1 MKIKMMIGSFILVLL
16 MVSAVYADSTTS
28 GSSTSTTTSTS
39 TSSSASTATSI
50 DTAALVYVSNVT
62 MDPETFFP
70 GDEGTVTV
78 TLTNGGTTA
87 IGLSHPDLISNHLNV
102 QASDWDGMSF
112 VGAGSTITYSVRFTV
127 KQIEGSYPALFTIGT
142 QSGNA
147 IHYPVEI
154 VISSNSLKAAV
165 TSKPTSFAP
174 EAEQNVTLTL
184 MNTRD
189 GEIKNVVITPVG
201 SGIES
206 DPTTDLISTINPCS
220 STDVTFGITPHQAS
234 NLTFDI
240 SYQNG
245 DNTHTTNVVLPIDIG
260 QDKTAAVPVLNNVV
274 LTTSGSDYDIT
285 GDITN
290 AGISDAYGVV
300 VTVGSPATGTGTY
313 PEYAIGSIASDDS
326 GSFELTFTSSDLSAV
341 PVIISWKDSEG
352 NDYSLTKT
360 LDLAT
365 SSGTGSS
372 TATSSSKTSSS
383 SSSSMSGGPGGMG
396 GGPGG
401 NMGGPGGSSSSST
414 TSLFT
419 SSKGAGIS
427 SFYPII
433 GAVILLIAGIVLWK
447 KRKWISLKLKK
458 QQ

>member
-1 MKIKMMIGSFILVLL
+1 MKIKIMICSFILVLL
-16 MVSAVYADSTTS
+16 MVSAVYADD
-28 GSSTSTTTSTS
+28 STSDSSTSTS
-39 TSSSASTATSI
+39 TSSTSSSTSSTISV

-70 GDEGTVTV
+70 GDDGTLTV

-87 IGLSHPDLISNHLNV
+87 IGLSHPDLISTHLNV
-102 QASDWDGMSF
+102 QASDWEGMSF
-112 VGAGSTITYSVRFTV
+112 VGAGSTITYSIRFTV
-127 KQIEGSYPALFTIGT
+127 KPEPGTYSALFTLGT
-142 QSGNA
+142 QNGNA
-147 IHYPVEI
+147 IHYPITIDVD
-154 VISSNSLKAAV
+154 SNSLTAAV

-184 MNTRD
+184 MNTRG
-189 GEIKNVVITPVG
+189 GEITNVVITPEG

-206 DPTTDLISTINPCS
+206 DPTKELVSSIDPSG
-220 STDVTFGITPHQAS
+220 STDITFGITPHQAS
-234 NLTFDI
+234 NLTFAI

-245 DNTHTTNVVLPIDIG
+245 DNTHTTDVVLPIDIG
-260 QDKTAAVPVLNNVV
+260 QDKTAAVPVLNDVA
-274 LTTSGSDYDIT
+274 LTTSGSAYDIT

-290 AGISDAYGVV
+290 AGISDAYGVI

-341 PVIISWKDSEG
+341 PVIISWKDSDG

-360 LDLAT
+360 LDLST

-372 TATSSSKTSSS
+372 TATSSSKTSTSS
-383 SSSSMSGGPGGMG
+383 ASSMSGGPGGMS

-401 NMGGPGGSSSSST
+401 DMGGPGGSSSST

-419 SSKGAGIS
+419 GGKGAGIS
-427 SFYPII
+427 SFYPVI
-433 GAVILLIAGIVLWK
+433 GAVIILIAGIVLWK

>member
-1 MKIKMMIGSFILVLL
+1 MKIKMMICSFILVLL
-16 MVSAVYADSTTS
+16 MVSAVYATDSTS

-39 TSSSASTATSI
+39 TSSSTSTATSI

-87 IGLSHPDLISNHLNV
+87 IGLSHPDLLSTHLNV
-102 QASDWDGMSF
+102 QASDWNGMSF
-112 VGAGSTITYSVRFTV
+112 VGAGSTITYSLRFTV
-127 KQIEGSYPALFTIGT
+127 KQTEGSYPALFTIGT

-147 IHYPVEI
+147 IHYPIQI
-154 VISSNSLKAAV
+154 VVSSNSLKAAV

-184 MNTRD
+184 MNTRE
-189 GEIKNVVITPVG
+189 GEIKNVVITPEG
-201 SGIES
+201 DGIEA
-206 DPTTDLISTINPCS
+206 DPTTDLISTIDPCS

-234 NLTFDI
+234 NLTFVI

-260 QDKTAAVPVLNNVV
+260 QDKTAAVPVLNNVA
-274 LTTSGSDYDIT
+274 LTTSGSAYDIT

-341 PVIISWKDSEG
+341 PVIVSWKDSDG

-372 TATSSSKTSSS
+372 TATGSSKTTSTSA
-383 SSSSMSGGPGGMG
+383 SSMNGPGGMG

-401 NMGGPGGSSSSST
+401 NMGGPGGSSSST

-433 GAVILLIAGIVLWK
+433 GAAILLIAGIVLWK

>member
-1 MKIKMMIGSFILVLL
+1 MKIKMMICSFILVLL
-16 MVSAVYADSTTS
+16 MVSAVYADDSTS
-28 GSSTSTTTSTS
+28 GSSTSTS
-39 TSSSASTATSI
+39 TSSSSSSTSSTTSI

-62 MDPETFFP
+62 MDPEVFFP
-70 GDEGTVTV
+70 GDTGTVTV
-78 TLTNGGTTA
+78 TLTNSGTSA
-87 IGLSHPDLISNHLNV
+87 IGLSHPDLISTHLNV
-102 QASDWDGMSF
+102 QASDWNGMSF
-112 VGAGSTITYSVRFTV
+112 VGAGSTITYSLRFTV
-127 KQIEGSYPALFTIGT
+127 KQTEGSYPALFTIGT

-147 IHYPVEI
+147 IHYPIEI
-154 VISSNSLKAAV
+154 EISSNSLKAAV

-189 GEIKNVVITPVG
+189 GEIKNVVITPEG

-206 DPTTDLISTINPCS
+206 DPTTDLISTINPDS

-234 NLTFDI
+234 NLTFVI

-245 DNTHTTNVVLPIDIG
+245 DNTHTTNIVLPIDIG
-260 QDKTAAVPVLNNVV
+260 QDKTAAVPVLNNVA
-274 LTTSGSDYDIT
+274 LTTSGSAYDIT

-341 PVIISWKDSEG
+341 PVIMSWKDADG

-372 TATSSSKTSSS
+372 TATGSSKTSSS
-383 SSSSMSGGPGGMG
+383 SASSMGGGPGGMSGGPGGMG
-396 GGPGG
+396 GPGG
-401 NMGGPGGSSSSST
+401 SSSST

>member
-1 MKIKMMIGSFILVLL
+1 MKIKMMICSFILVLL
-16 MVSAVYADSTTS
+16 MVSAVYADDSSS
-28 GSSTSTTTSTS
+28 GSSTSTSTSTS
-39 TSSSASTATSI
+39 TSSSTSSTASI
-50 DTAALVYVSNVT
+50 DAAALVYVSNVT

-70 GDEGTVTV
+70 GDDGTLTV

-87 IGLSHPDLISNHLNV
+87 IGLSNPDLISTHLDV
-102 QASDWDGMSF
+102 QASDWEGMSF

-127 KQIEGSYPALFTIGT
+127 KPEPGTYSALFTLGT
-142 QSGNA
+142 QNGNA
-147 IHYPVEI
+147 IHYPITIEVDP
-154 VISSNSLKAAV
+154 NSLTAAV

-184 MNTRD
+184 MNTRN
-189 GEIKNVVITPVG
+189 GEITNVVITPEG

-206 DPTTDLISTINPCS
+206 DPTKELVPSIDPSS

-234 NLTFDI
+234 NLTFNI

-245 DNTHTTNVVLPIDIG
+245 DNTHTTDVVLPIDIG
-260 QDKTAAVPVLNNVV
+260 QDKTAAVPVLNDVA
-274 LTTSGSDYDIT
+274 LTTSGSAYDIT

-290 AGISDAYGVV
+290 AGISDAYGVI

-341 PVIISWKDSEG
+341 PVIISWKDADG

-360 LDLAT
+360 LDLST
-365 SSGTGSS
+365 ISGTGSS

-383 SSSSMSGGPGGMG
+383 SASSMSGGPGGMS

-401 NMGGPGGSSSSST
+401 DMGGPGGSSSST

-419 SSKGAGIS
+419 GGKGAGIS

-433 GAVILLIAGIVLWK
+433 GAVIILIAGIVLWK